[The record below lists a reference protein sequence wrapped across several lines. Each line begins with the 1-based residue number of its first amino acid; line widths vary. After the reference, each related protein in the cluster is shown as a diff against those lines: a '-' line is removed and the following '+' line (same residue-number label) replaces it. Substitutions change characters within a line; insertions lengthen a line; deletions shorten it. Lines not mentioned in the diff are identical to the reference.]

1 MHLIKNKLIK
11 YLVVSAISLTLI
23 ACNKSDAPN
32 SDSGFNTTVVAA
44 KVAGASCT
52 AVLADGT
59 AISANKESDADGSV
73 FFATNNTNNML
84 ISCSGG
90 TYTDEATG
98 DTYTAGTLTAAVA
111 AVDGGKYVVS
121 PLTDLAAKRGSIDE
135 AIGKYNSEVA
145 RQFGL
150 GTTSIVATVPTDLET
165 ADSISPDD
173 SNDQYAIILAAI
185 SQIGATTNNT
195 STAQVVTF
203 LRGTNTASIQSLI
216 DIALDDL
223 AANTAS
229 AVAKMIDATAT
240 ATIKYNNDNTVVKS
254 VTLADNASVVIGNNI
269 TIQATVL
276 PANAVDTSVSYSSAN
291 TNIATVDAI
300 TGVITS
306 VNVGITTISA
316 TANDGSGIS
325 DTISISVNPTA
336 PNISTT
342 ANNVIVINGSAIG
355 DIIFSNSGGAIATYA
370 ISPPLS
376 AGLTFNNGTIS
387 GIPTVVTDLITYT
400 VTASNVTGSD
410 SATINISVNAIAV
423 SSIVINSANSIIN
436 GATLSL
442 TAEVLP
448 ANASNPALTWSIQGG
463 TTNIATINGDII
475 TAVGVGNIIIVATA
489 ADGSGVTAT
498 QSFSVNAIAV
508 NNIVINSAN
517 SIINGATLSLTAEV
531 LPANASNPILTWS
544 IEDGTTNIATING
557 DIITAVGVGTIV
569 IVATAADGSGVKATQ
584 SFSVNAIAVSSIVID
599 SANSIINGATLSLT
613 AEVLPANAT
622 NPALTWSVQ
631 GGTTNIATIN
641 GDVITAVAVGN
652 IVIVA
657 TAADNSGVKATQS
670 FSVNAIAVSS
680 IVINSANSII
690 NGAILSL
697 TANVLPAN
705 ATNPTLTWS
714 IEDGTTNIAT
724 INGDIITAVGVGN
737 VIIVATAADN
747 SGVTAT
753 QSFSVNAISVSSII
767 INSANSIINGATL
780 SLTANV
786 LPANASNP
794 ALTWS
799 IQGGTTNIATIN
811 GDIIT
816 AVGVGNV
823 IIVATAA
830 DGSGVTATQ
839 SFSVNAIA
847 VSSIVIDSANS
858 IINGATLNLTA
869 NVSPA
874 NASNPTLTWSIEDG
888 TTNIATING
897 DVITAV
903 SVGNVVIVATAADGS
918 GVKATQSFSVNAIA
932 VSSIVI
938 NSANSIINGATLSL
952 TAEVLPTNASNPA
965 LIWSI
970 EDGTANIATINGDVI
985 TAIGVGDVVIV
996 ATAADGSRVKAT
1008 QSFSVNAIAVSS
1020 IVIDSANSILNGA
1033 TLSLTAEVSPANAS
1047 NPTLTWSIEDGTTNI
1062 ATINGT
1068 VLTAVGVG
1076 AVVIVATATDG
1087 SGITATQSFSVNAI
1101 AVSSIVINSANSIL
1115 NGATLSL
1122 TAEVLPANASNPA
1135 LTWSIEDGT
1144 TNIATINGTVLT
1156 AVGVGAVVIV
1166 ATATDGSGIT
1176 ATQSF
1181 SVNAIAVS
1189 SIVINSANSI
1199 LNGATLSLTAE
1210 VLPANAS
1217 NPALTWSIEDGT
1229 TNIAT
1234 ISGDVIT
1241 AVGVGN
1247 VVIVATAADNSG
1259 VKATQ
1264 SFSVNAIAVS
1274 SIVINSANS
1283 ILNGATLSLTANVS
1297 PANASNPALTWSIQ
1311 GGTTNIAT
1319 INGDVLTAV
1328 GVGNVIIVA
1337 TAADG
1342 SGVKATQSFSV
1353 NAIAVSSII
1362 INSAN
1367 SILNGATLSLTAEV
1381 LPANAS
1387 NSALTWSIQGGTTN
1401 IATINGDVITAV
1413 GVGDIVIVATA
1424 ADNSGVTA
1432 TQSFS
1437 VNAIAVSSIVIDSAN
1452 SIINGAT
1459 LSLTANVLPANA
1471 SNPTLTWS
1479 IQGGTTNI
1487 ATINGYIITAVGVG
1501 TIVIVATA
1509 ADGSGV
1515 KATQSFSVNAIAV
1528 SSIVINSANSIING
1542 ATLSLTANIS
1552 PANASNPALTWSIE
1566 DGTTNIATINGDVI
1580 TAVSVGNVVIVATA
1594 ADNSGVTATQSFSVN
1609 AIAVSSIVINSAN
1622 SIINGA
1628 TLSLTANVSP
1638 ANASNP
1644 ALTWSIQGGTTN
1656 IATINGDVIT
1666 AVGVGNVVIV
1676 ATATDGSGVKAT
1688 QSFSVNAIAV
1698 SSIVINSANSIING
1712 ATLSLTANVLP
1723 ANATNPA
1730 LTWSIEDGT
1739 ANIATINGDV
1749 ITAVGVGDVVIV
1761 ATAADGSGVKA
1772 TQSFSVNAIAV
1783 NNIVINSANSIINGA
1798 TLSLTAEVLPNNA
1811 TNPALTWS
1819 IQGGT
1824 TNIATINGDV
1834 ITAVGVGNVIIVATA
1849 TDGSGVKAT
1858 QSFSVNAIAV
1868 SSIVIDS
1875 ANSIINGATLSL
1887 TAEVLPANAS
1897 NPTLTWSIQGGTTNI
1912 ATING
1917 DVITAVGVGTI
1928 VIVATAADNSGV
1940 KATQSFSVNAIAV
1953 SSIVINSANS
1963 IINAATLSLTAE
1975 VLPANASNPTL
1986 TWSIQGGT
1994 TNIATINGD
2003 VITAVGVGDVVIV
2016 ATATDNSGV
2025 TATQSFSV
2033 NAFSLD
2039 APNNL
2044 AAIATGG
2051 AGNEGDK
2058 VQLSWDSV
2066 TGATGYNIYRATAT
2080 MAASTNSD
2088 PANISG
2094 VYNATAT
2101 NVTATNHTT
2110 DKLDGNSYYF
2120 LVTATNAEYE
2130 SNTNAQQAMAIP
2142 FTTVTSPD
2150 TAKVWM
2156 SRHLGAIQD
2165 CTTKTDTA
2173 CYGDL
2178 YQWGRHS
2185 DGHQRIDRN
2194 TTDNCFDSANTSI
2207 ICTSSTTTT
2216 RETGI
2221 TATVAEVSFIA
2232 NSSNPGDWVEN
2243 TTQDNNNVDDDGALR
2258 TAFLSKTDG
2267 SGLCPTGFR
2276 LPSDAELAADTINAT
2291 ATTVVNSDTAFS
2303 SFLKLPIS
2311 GYRNRSAAK
2320 LVYVDKRGFVW
2331 SATAIDSEA
2340 NHLKFNGS
2348 NAAIVNTYRTYGFSV
2363 RCLMD

>member
-23 ACNKSDAPN
+23 ACNKSGAPN
-32 SDSGFNTTVVAA
+32 PDSGFNTTVVAA

-59 AISANKESDADGSV
+59 AINANKKSDADGSV
-73 FFATNNTNNML
+73 FFATNNANNML

-195 STAQVVTF
+195 STAQVITF
-203 LRGTNTASIQSLI
+203 LQGTNTASIQSLI
-216 DIALDDL
+216 DTALDDL

-240 ATIKYNNDNTVVKS
+240 ATIKYNNDNSVVKS
-254 VTLADNASVVIGNNI
+254 VTLADNASVIIGNNI

-276 PANAVDTSVSYSSAN
+276 PANAVDTSVSYNSAN

-342 ANNVIVINGSAIG
+342 ANNVIAINGSAIG

-387 GIPTVVTDLITYT
+387 GIPTVVTDLTTYT

-410 SATINISVNAIAV
+410 SATINITVNAIAV

-442 TAEVLP
+442 TANVSP
-448 ANASNPALTWSIQGG
+448 ANASNPTLTWSIQGG
-463 TTNIATINGDII
+463 TTNIVTINGD
-475 TAVGVGNIIIVATA
+475 V
-489 ADGSGVTAT
+489 
-498 QSFSVNAIAV
+498 
-508 NNIVINSAN
+508 
-517 SIINGATLSLTAEV
+517 
-531 LPANASNPILTWS
+531 
-544 IEDGTTNIATING
+544 
-557 DIITAVGVGTIV
+557 ITAVGVGTIV
-569 IVATAADGSGVKATQ
+569 IVATAAD
-584 SFSVNAIAVSSIVID
+584 
-599 SANSIINGATLSLT
+599 
-613 AEVLPANAT
+613 
-622 NPALTWSVQ
+622 
-631 GGTTNIATIN
+631 
-641 GDVITAVAVGN
+641 
-652 IVIVA
+652 
-657 TAADNSGVKATQS
+657 NSGV
-670 FSVNAIAVSS
+670 
-680 IVINSANSII
+680 
-690 NGAILSL
+690 
-697 TANVLPAN
+697 
-705 ATNPTLTWS
+705 
-714 IEDGTTNIAT
+714 
-724 INGDIITAVGVGN
+724 
-737 VIIVATAADN
+737 
-747 SGVTAT
+747 
-753 QSFSVNAISVSSII
+753 
-767 INSANSIINGATL
+767 
-780 SLTANV
+780 
-786 LPANASNP
+786 
-794 ALTWS
+794 
-799 IQGGTTNIATIN
+799 
-811 GDIIT
+811 
-816 AVGVGNV
+816 
-823 IIVATAA
+823 
-830 DGSGVTATQ
+830 
-839 SFSVNAIA
+839 
-847 VSSIVIDSANS
+847 
-858 IINGATLNLTA
+858 
-869 NVSPA
+869 
-874 NASNPTLTWSIEDG
+874 
-888 TTNIATING
+888 
-897 DVITAV
+897 
-903 SVGNVVIVATAADGS
+903 
-918 GVKATQSFSVNAIA
+918 
-932 VSSIVI
+932 
-938 NSANSIINGATLSL
+938 
-952 TAEVLPTNASNPA
+952 
-965 LIWSI
+965 
-970 EDGTANIATINGDVI
+970 
-985 TAIGVGDVVIV
+985 
-996 ATAADGSRVKAT
+996 R
-1008 QSFSVNAIAVSS
+1008 
-1020 IVIDSANSILNGA
+1020 
-1033 TLSLTAEVSPANAS
+1033 
-1047 NPTLTWSIEDGTTNI
+1047 
-1062 ATINGT
+1062 
-1068 VLTAVGVG
+1068 
-1076 AVVIVATATDG
+1076 
-1087 SGITATQSFSVNAI
+1087 ATQSFSVNAI

-1122 TAEVLPANASNPA
+1122 TAEVLPANASNP
-1135 LTWSIEDGT
+1135 T
-1144 TNIATINGTVLT
+1144 
-1156 AVGVGAVVIV
+1156 
-1166 ATATDGSGIT
+1166 
-1176 ATQSF
+1176 
-1181 SVNAIAVS
+1181 
-1189 SIVINSANSI
+1189 
-1199 LNGATLSLTAE
+1199 
-1210 VLPANAS
+1210 
-1217 NPALTWSIEDGT
+1217 
-1229 TNIAT
+1229 
-1234 ISGDVIT
+1234 
-1241 AVGVGN
+1241 
-1247 VVIVATAADNSG
+1247 
-1259 VKATQ
+1259 
-1264 SFSVNAIAVS
+1264 
-1274 SIVINSANS
+1274 
-1283 ILNGATLSLTANVS
+1283 
-1297 PANASNPALTWSIQ
+1297 
-1311 GGTTNIAT
+1311 
-1319 INGDVLTAV
+1319 
-1328 GVGNVIIVA
+1328 
-1337 TAADG
+1337 
-1342 SGVKATQSFSV
+1342 
-1353 NAIAVSSII
+1353 
-1362 INSAN
+1362 
-1367 SILNGATLSLTAEV
+1367 
-1381 LPANAS
+1381 
-1387 NSALTWSIQGGTTN
+1387 LTWSIQGGTTN

-1437 VNAIAVSSIVIDSAN
+1437 VNAIAVSSIAINSAN

-1459 LSLTANVLPANA
+1459 LSLTANISPANASNPALTWSIQGGTTNIATINGDILTAVGVGNVIIIATAADGSGVTATQSFSVNAIAVSSIVINSANSIINGATLSLTANVSPANASNPTLTWSIQDGTTNIATINGDVITAVGVGAVVIVATAADGSGVKAIQSFSVNAIAVSSIVIDSANSILNGATLSLTAEVSPANASNPTLTWSIQGGTTNIATINGDVITAVGVGDVVIVATAADNSGIKATQSFSVNAIAVSSIIINSANSILNGATLSLTAEVLPNNATNPTLTWSIEDGTTNIATINGTVLTAVGVGTIVIVATATDGSGVKATQSFSVNAIAVSSIVINSANSILNGATLSLTANISPANASNPTLTWSIEDGTTNIATINGDIITAVGVGTIVIVATAADGSGVTATQSFSVNAIAVSSIVINSANSIINGATLSLTAEVLPANA

-1487 ATINGYIITAVGVG
+1487 ATINGTVLTAVGVGTIVIVATAADNIGVTATQSFSVNAIAVSSIVINSANSIINGATLSLTAEVLPANASNPTLTWSIEDGTTNIATINGDVITAVGVG
-1501 TIVIVATA
+1501 TIVIVATAADGSGVKATQSFSVNAIAVSSIVINSVNSIINGATLSLTAEVLPTNASNPILTWSIQGGTTNIATINGDVITAVSVGNVIIVATAADNSGVKATQSFSVNAIAVSSIVINSANSILNGATLSLTAEVSPANASNPTLTWSIEDGTTNIATINGTVLTAVGVGDIIIVATTADNSGVTATQSFSVNAIAVSSIVINSANSIINGATLSLTAEVLPANASNPTLTWSIEDGTANIATINGDVITAVAVGTIVIVATAADGSGVKATQSFSVNAIAVSSIVIDSANSIINGATLSLTAEVSPANASNPTLTWSIQGGTTNIATINGDVITAVGVGAVVIVATAADNSGVKATQSFSVNAIAVSSIVIDSANSILNGATLSLTAEVLPANASNPALTWSIQGGTTNIATINGDVITAVSVGDVVIVATA

-1542 ATLSLTANIS
+1542 ATLSLTANVL
-1552 PANASNPALTWSIE
+1552 PANASNLALTWSIE

-1580 TAVSVGNVVIVATA
+1580 TAVGVGTIVIVATAADGSGVTATQSFSVNAISVSSIVINSANSILNGATLSLAAEVLPANASNPILTWSIQGGTTNIATINGTVLTAVGVGAVVIVATA
-1594 ADNSGVTATQSFSVN
+1594 ADNSGVKATQSFSVNAISVSSIVINSANSIINVATLSLTAEVLPNNATNPALTWSVEDGTTNIATINGDVITAVGIGNIIIVATAADGSGVKATQSFSVN
-1609 AIAVSSIVINSAN
+1609 AIAVSSIVIDSAN
-1622 SIINGA
+1622 AIINGA
-1628 TLSLTANVSP
+1628 TLNLTAEVLP

-1666 AVGVGNVVIV
+1666 AV
-1676 ATATDGSGVKAT
+1676 S
-1688 QSFSVNAIAV
+1688 
-1698 SSIVINSANSIING
+1698 
-1712 ATLSLTANVLP
+1712 
-1723 ANATNPA
+1723 
-1730 LTWSIEDGT
+1730 
-1739 ANIATINGDV
+1739 
-1749 ITAVGVGDVVIV
+1749 
-1761 ATAADGSGVKA
+1761 
-1772 TQSFSVNAIAV
+1772 
-1783 NNIVINSANSIINGA
+1783 
-1798 TLSLTAEVLPNNA
+1798 
-1811 TNPALTWS
+1811 
-1819 IQGGT
+1819 
-1824 TNIATINGDV
+1824 
-1834 ITAVGVGNVIIVATA
+1834 
-1849 TDGSGVKAT
+1849 
-1858 QSFSVNAIAV
+1858 
-1868 SSIVIDS
+1868 
-1875 ANSIINGATLSL
+1875 
-1887 TAEVLPANAS
+1887 
-1897 NPTLTWSIQGGTTNI
+1897 
-1912 ATING
+1912 
-1917 DVITAVGVGTI
+1917 VGTI
-1928 VIVATAADNSGV
+1928 VIVATAA
-1940 KATQSFSVNAIAV
+1940 
-1953 SSIVINSANS
+1953 
-1963 IINAATLSLTAE
+1963 
-1975 VLPANASNPTL
+1975 
-1986 TWSIQGGT
+1986 
-1994 TNIATINGD
+1994 
-2003 VITAVGVGDVVIV
+2003 
-2016 ATATDNSGV
+2016 DNSGV

-2088 PANISG
+2088 PANLSG

-2101 NVTATNHTT
+2101 NVAATNHTT

-2221 TATVAEVSFIA
+2221 TATVAGVNFIT

-2348 NAAIVNTYRTYGFSV
+2348 NAAIVNTYRTYGFSI

>member
-23 ACNKSDAPN
+23 ACNKSGAPN

-52 AVLADGT
+52 AVLADGMV
-59 AISANKESDADGSV
+59 ISANKESDADGSV
-73 FFATNNTNNML
+73 FFATNNANNML

-216 DIALDDL
+216 DTALDDL

-240 ATIKYNNDNTVVKS
+240 ATIKYNNDNSVVKS

-269 TIQATVL
+269 TVQATVL

-291 TNIATVDAI
+291 TDIATVDAI

-342 ANNVIVINGSAIG
+342 ANNVIAINGSAIG

-387 GIPTVVTDLITYT
+387 GIPTAVTDLTTYT

-410 SATINISVNAIAV
+410 SATINITVNAIAV
-423 SSIVINSANSIIN
+423 SSIVIN
-436 GATLSL
+436 
-442 TAEVLP
+442 
-448 ANASNPALTWSIQGG
+448 
-463 TTNIATINGDII
+463 
-475 TAVGVGNIIIVATA
+475 
-489 ADGSGVTAT
+489 
-498 QSFSVNAIAV
+498 
-508 NNIVINSAN
+508 
-517 SIINGATLSLTAEV
+517 
-531 LPANASNPILTWS
+531 
-544 IEDGTTNIATING
+544 
-557 DIITAVGVGTIV
+557 
-569 IVATAADGSGVKATQ
+569 
-584 SFSVNAIAVSSIVID
+584 
-599 SANSIINGATLSLT
+599 
-613 AEVLPANAT
+613 
-622 NPALTWSVQ
+622 
-631 GGTTNIATIN
+631 
-641 GDVITAVAVGN
+641 
-652 IVIVA
+652 
-657 TAADNSGVKATQS
+657 
-670 FSVNAIAVSS
+670 
-680 IVINSANSII
+680 
-690 NGAILSL
+690 
-697 TANVLPAN
+697 
-705 ATNPTLTWS
+705 
-714 IEDGTTNIAT
+714 
-724 INGDIITAVGVGN
+724 
-737 VIIVATAADN
+737 
-747 SGVTAT
+747 
-753 QSFSVNAISVSSII
+753 
-767 INSANSIINGATL
+767 
-780 SLTANV
+780 
-786 LPANASNP
+786 
-794 ALTWS
+794 
-799 IQGGTTNIATIN
+799 
-811 GDIIT
+811 
-816 AVGVGNV
+816 
-823 IIVATAA
+823 
-830 DGSGVTATQ
+830 
-839 SFSVNAIA
+839 
-847 VSSIVIDSANS
+847 
-858 IINGATLNLTA
+858 
-869 NVSPA
+869 
-874 NASNPTLTWSIEDG
+874 
-888 TTNIATING
+888 
-897 DVITAV
+897 
-903 SVGNVVIVATAADGS
+903 
-918 GVKATQSFSVNAIA
+918 
-932 VSSIVI
+932 
-938 NSANSIINGATLSL
+938 
-952 TAEVLPTNASNPA
+952 
-965 LIWSI
+965 
-970 EDGTANIATINGDVI
+970 
-985 TAIGVGDVVIV
+985 
-996 ATAADGSRVKAT
+996 
-1008 QSFSVNAIAVSS
+1008 
-1020 IVIDSANSILNGA
+1020 
-1033 TLSLTAEVSPANAS
+1033 
-1047 NPTLTWSIEDGTTNI
+1047 
-1062 ATINGT
+1062 
-1068 VLTAVGVG
+1068 
-1076 AVVIVATATDG
+1076 
-1087 SGITATQSFSVNAI
+1087 
-1101 AVSSIVINSANSIL
+1101 
-1115 NGATLSL
+1115 
-1122 TAEVLPANASNPA
+1122 
-1135 LTWSIEDGT
+1135 
-1144 TNIATINGTVLT
+1144 
-1156 AVGVGAVVIV
+1156 
-1166 ATATDGSGIT
+1166 
-1176 ATQSF
+1176 
-1181 SVNAIAVS
+1181 
-1189 SIVINSANSI
+1189 
-1199 LNGATLSLTAE
+1199 
-1210 VLPANAS
+1210 
-1217 NPALTWSIEDGT
+1217 
-1229 TNIAT
+1229 
-1234 ISGDVIT
+1234 
-1241 AVGVGN
+1241 
-1247 VVIVATAADNSG
+1247 
-1259 VKATQ
+1259 
-1264 SFSVNAIAVS
+1264 
-1274 SIVINSANS
+1274 
-1283 ILNGATLSLTANVS
+1283 
-1297 PANASNPALTWSIQ
+1297 
-1311 GGTTNIAT
+1311 
-1319 INGDVLTAV
+1319 
-1328 GVGNVIIVA
+1328 
-1337 TAADG
+1337 
-1342 SGVKATQSFSV
+1342 
-1353 NAIAVSSII
+1353 
-1362 INSAN
+1362 
-1367 SILNGATLSLTAEV
+1367 
-1381 LPANAS
+1381 
-1387 NSALTWSIQGGTTN
+1387 
-1401 IATINGDVITAV
+1401 
-1413 GVGDIVIVATA
+1413 
-1424 ADNSGVTA
+1424 
-1432 TQSFS
+1432 
-1437 VNAIAVSSIVIDSAN
+1437 SAN

-1479 IQGGTTNI
+1479 IEDGTTNI
-1487 ATINGYIITAVGVG
+1487 ATINGDVITAIGVG
-1501 TIVIVATA
+1501 DVVIVATA
-1509 ADGSGV
+1509 ADNSGV
-1515 KATQSFSVNAIAV
+1515 TATQSFSVNAIAV

-1580 TAVSVGNVVIVATA
+1580 TAVGVGTIVIVATAADGSGIKATQSFSVNAIAVSSIIINSANSIINGATLSLTAEVLPANASNPALTWSIQGGTTNIATINGDVITAVGVGTIVIVATA
-1594 ADNSGVTATQSFSVN
+1594 ADNSGVTATQSFSVNAIAVSSIIINSANSIINGATLSLTANVLPANASNPALTWSIQGGTTNIATINGDVLTAVGVGTIVIVATAADNSGVTATQSFSVNAIAVSSIVINSVNSIINGATLSLTAEVLPANASNSALTWSIQGGTTNIATINGDVITAVGVGNIVIVATAADGSGVTATQSFSVN

-1644 ALTWSIQGGTTN
+1644 TLIWSIQGGTTN

-1666 AVGVGNVVIV
+1666 AVAVGDVVIVTTAADNSGVTATQSFSVNAIAVSSIIINSANSILNGATLSLTAEVLPANASNLALTWSIEDGTANIATINGDVITAVGVGNVIIV
-1676 ATATDGSGVKAT
+1676 ATAADGSGVTATQSFSVNTIAVSSIVINSANSILNGATLSLTAEVLPANASNPALTWSIQGGTTNIATINGDIITAVGVGDIIIIATAADGSGVKAT

-1712 ATLSLTANVLP
+1712 ATLSLTAEVLPANASNPALTWSIQGGTTNIATINDTVLTAVGVGTIVIVATAADNSGVKATQSFSVNAIAVSSIVIDSANSIINGATLSLTANVLP
-1723 ANATNPA
+1723 ANASNPA

-1739 ANIATINGDV
+1739 TNIATINGDV
-1749 ITAVGVGDVVIV
+1749 ITAVGVGAIVIV

-1783 NNIVINSANSIINGA
+1783 SSIVIDSANSIINGA

-1811 TNPALTWS
+1811 TNPTLTWS
-1819 IQGGT
+1819 IQGGTTNIATINDDVITAVGVGDVVIVAAAADGSGVKATQSFSVNAIAVSSIIISSANSIINGATLSLTAEVLPNNATNPTLTWSVQGGT

-1834 ITAVGVGNVIIVATA
+1834 ITAVAVGNVVIVATA
-1849 TDGSGVKAT
+1849 ADGSGVKAT

-1917 DVITAVGVGTI
+1917 DVITAVGVGNVIIVATAADGSGVTATQSFSVNTIAVSSIVINSANSILNGATLSLTAEVLPANASNPALTWSIQGGTTNIATINGDVITAVGVGAIVIVATAADNSGVTATQSFSVNAIAVSSIVINSANSIINGATLSLTAEVLPANASNPALTWSIQGGTTNIATINDTVLTAVGVGTI
-1928 VIVATAADNSGV
+1928 VIVATAADGSGV

-1963 IINAATLSLTAE
+1963 IINGATLSLTAE
-1975 VLPANASNPTL
+1975 VLPNNATNPAL
-1986 TWSIQGGT
+1986 TWSVEDGT

-2016 ATATDNSGV
+2016 ATAADGSRVKATQSFSVNAIAVSSIVINNANSIINGATLSLTANVLPANASNPTLTWSIEDGTTNIATISGDVITAVGVGDVIIVAIAADNSGV
-2025 TATQSFSV
+2025 KATQSFSV

-2088 PANISG
+2088 PANLSG
-2094 VYNATAT
+2094 VHNATAT
-2101 NVTATNHTT
+2101 NVAATNHTT

-2221 TATVAEVSFIA
+2221 TATVAGVSFIA

-2311 GYRNRSAAK
+2311 GYRNRSAGK

-2348 NAAIVNTYRTYGFSV
+2348 NAAIVNTYRTYGFSI

>member
-23 ACNKSDAPN
+23 ACNKSGAPN

-59 AISANKESDADGSV
+59 VISANKESDADGSV
-73 FFATNNTNNML
+73 FFATNNANNML

-135 AIGKYNSEVA
+135 AIDKYNSEVA

-203 LRGTNTASIQSLI
+203 LQSTNTASIQSLI
-216 DIALDDL
+216 DTALDDL

-276 PANAVDTSVSYSSAN
+276 PANAIDTSVSYSSAN

-306 VNVGITTISA
+306 INVGITTISA

-342 ANNVIVINGSAIG
+342 ANNVIAINGSAIG
-355 DIIFSNSGGAIATYA
+355 NIIFSNSGGAIDTYA

-387 GIPTVVTDLITYT
+387 GIPTVVTDLTTYT

-410 SATINISVNAIAV
+410 SATINITVNAIAVSSIVINSANSVINGATLSLTANVLPANASNPTLTWSIEDGTTNIATINGDVITAIGVGDVVIVATAADNSGVTATQSFSVNAIAVSSIVINSANSIINGATLSLTANISPANASNPALTWSIEDGTTNIATINGDVITAVGVGTIVIVATAADGSGVAATQSFSVNAIAVGSIVINSANSIINGATLSLTAEVSPANASNPALTWSIEGGTTNVATINDTVLTAVGVGTIVIVATAADNSGVTATQSFSVNAIAV

-448 ANASNPALTWSIQGG
+448 T
-463 TTNIATINGDII
+463 
-475 TAVGVGNIIIVATA
+475 
-489 ADGSGVTAT
+489 
-498 QSFSVNAIAV
+498 
-508 NNIVINSAN
+508 
-517 SIINGATLSLTAEV
+517 
-531 LPANASNPILTWS
+531 NASNPILTWS

-557 DIITAVGVGTIV
+557 DVLTAVGVGTIV

-613 AEVLPANAT
+613 AEVLPNNAT
-622 NPALTWSVQ
+622 NPTLTWSVED
-631 GGTTNIATIN
+631 GTTNIATIN
-641 GDVITAVAVGN
+641 GDVITAVAVGT

-657 TAADNSGVKATQS
+657 TAADNSGVT
-670 FSVNAIAVSS
+670 
-680 IVINSANSII
+680 
-690 NGAILSL
+690 
-697 TANVLPAN
+697 
-705 ATNPTLTWS
+705 
-714 IEDGTTNIAT
+714 
-724 INGDIITAVGVGN
+724 
-737 VIIVATAADN
+737 
-747 SGVTAT
+747 
-753 QSFSVNAISVSSII
+753 
-767 INSANSIINGATL
+767 
-780 SLTANV
+780 
-786 LPANASNP
+786 
-794 ALTWS
+794 
-799 IQGGTTNIATIN
+799 
-811 GDIIT
+811 
-816 AVGVGNV
+816 
-823 IIVATAA
+823 
-830 DGSGVTATQ
+830 
-839 SFSVNAIA
+839 
-847 VSSIVIDSANS
+847 
-858 IINGATLNLTA
+858 
-869 NVSPA
+869 
-874 NASNPTLTWSIEDG
+874 
-888 TTNIATING
+888 
-897 DVITAV
+897 
-903 SVGNVVIVATAADGS
+903 
-918 GVKATQSFSVNAIA
+918 ATQSFSVNAIA

-938 NSANSIINGATLSL
+938 NSANSIINGATLNL
-952 TAEVLPTNASNPA
+952 TAEVLPANASNPA
-965 LIWSI
+965 L
-970 EDGTANIATINGDVI
+970 
-985 TAIGVGDVVIV
+985 
-996 ATAADGSRVKAT
+996 
-1008 QSFSVNAIAVSS
+1008 
-1020 IVIDSANSILNGA
+1020 
-1033 TLSLTAEVSPANAS
+1033 
-1047 NPTLTWSIEDGTTNI
+1047 TWSVQGGTTNI
-1062 ATINGT
+1062 ATINDT

-1076 AVVIVATATDG
+1076 TIVIIATAADG
-1087 SGITATQSFSVNAI
+1087 SGVTATQSFSVNAI

-1156 AVGVGAVVIV
+1156 AVGVGNVVIA
-1166 ATATDGSGIT
+1166 ATAADNSGIT

-1189 SIVINSANSI
+1189 SIVIDSANSI

-1217 NPALTWSIEDGT
+1217 NPALTWSI
-1229 TNIAT
+1229 
-1234 ISGDVIT
+1234 
-1241 AVGVGN
+1241 
-1247 VVIVATAADNSG
+1247 
-1259 VKATQ
+1259 
-1264 SFSVNAIAVS
+1264 
-1274 SIVINSANS
+1274 
-1283 ILNGATLSLTANVS
+1283 
-1297 PANASNPALTWSIQ
+1297 Q
-1311 GGTTNIAT
+1311 GGTTNITT
-1319 INGDVLTAV
+1319 INGTVLTAV
-1328 GVGNVIIVA
+1328 GVG
-1337 TAADG
+1337 
-1342 SGVKATQSFSV
+1342 
-1353 NAIAVSSII
+1353 
-1362 INSAN
+1362 
-1367 SILNGATLSLTAEV
+1367 
-1381 LPANAS
+1381 
-1387 NSALTWSIQGGTTN
+1387 
-1401 IATINGDVITAV
+1401 TI
-1413 GVGDIVIVATA
+1413 
-1424 ADNSGVTA
+1424 
-1432 TQSFS
+1432 
-1437 VNAIAVSSIVIDSAN
+1437 
-1452 SIINGAT
+1452 
-1459 LSLTANVLPANA
+1459 
-1471 SNPTLTWS
+1471 
-1479 IQGGTTNI
+1479 
-1487 ATINGYIITAVGVG
+1487 
-1501 TIVIVATA
+1501 
-1509 ADGSGV
+1509 
-1515 KATQSFSVNAIAV
+1515 
-1528 SSIVINSANSIING
+1528 
-1542 ATLSLTANIS
+1542 
-1552 PANASNPALTWSIE
+1552 
-1566 DGTTNIATINGDVI
+1566 
-1580 TAVSVGNVVIVATA
+1580 VIVATA

-1644 ALTWSIQGGTTN
+1644 ALTWSIEDGTTNIATINGTVLTAVGVGDVVIVATAADGSGVKATQSFSVNAIAVSSIVINSANSIINGATLSLTAEVLPANASNPILTWSIEDGTTNIATINGTVLTAVGVGNVIIVATAADNSGVKATQSFSVNAIAVSSIIINSANSIINGATLSLTANVSPANASNPALTWSIQGGTTNIATINGDIITAVGIGTIVIVATAADNSGVTATQSFSVNAITVSSIVIDSANSIINGATLSLTAEVLPANASNPILTWSIQGGTTN

-1666 AVGVGNVVIV
+1666 AVGVGDVIIVATAADNSGVTATQSFSVNAIAVSSIVINSANSIINGATLSLTANVLPANASNSALTWSIQGGTTNIATINGDIITAVGVGDIIIVATAADGSGVKATQSFSVNAIAVSSIVINSANSILNGATLSLTANILPANASNPALTWSIQGGTTNIATINGDVITAVAVGDVVIVATAADGSGVTATQSFSVNAIAVSSIVINSVSSILNGATLSLTAEVLPANASNPTLTWSIEDGTTNIATINGTVLTAIGVGAVVIV

-1712 ATLSLTANVLP
+1712 ATLSLTAEVLP
-1723 ANATNPA
+1723 ANA
-1730 LTWSIEDGT
+1730 S
-1739 ANIATINGDV
+1739 
-1749 ITAVGVGDVVIV
+1749 
-1761 ATAADGSGVKA
+1761 
-1772 TQSFSVNAIAV
+1772 
-1783 NNIVINSANSIINGA
+1783 
-1798 TLSLTAEVLPNNA
+1798 
-1811 TNPALTWS
+1811 NPALTWS

-1824 TNIATINGDV
+1824 TNIATING
-1834 ITAVGVGNVIIVATA
+1834 T
-1849 TDGSGVKAT
+1849 
-1858 QSFSVNAIAV
+1858 
-1868 SSIVIDS
+1868 
-1875 ANSIINGATLSL
+1875 
-1887 TAEVLPANAS
+1887 VL
-1897 NPTLTWSIQGGTTNI
+1897 
-1912 ATING
+1912 
-1917 DVITAVGVGTI
+1917 TAVGVGTI
-1928 VIVATAADNSGV
+1928 VIVATAADGSG
-1940 KATQSFSVNAIAV
+1940 I
-1953 SSIVINSANS
+1953 
-1963 IINAATLSLTAE
+1963 
-1975 VLPANASNPTL
+1975 
-1986 TWSIQGGT
+1986 
-1994 TNIATINGD
+1994 
-2003 VITAVGVGDVVIV
+2003 
-2016 ATATDNSGV
+2016 

-2088 PANISG
+2088 PANLSG

-2101 NVTATNHTT
+2101 NVAATNHTT

-2207 ICTSSTTTT
+2207 ICTSSTTTI

-2221 TATVAEVSFIA
+2221 TATVAGVSFIA

-2348 NAAIVNTYRTYGFSV
+2348 NAAIVNTYRTYGFSI

>member
-11 YLVVSAISLTLI
+11 YLVVSAISLTVI
-23 ACNKSDAPN
+23 SCNKSGAPN
-32 SDSGFNTTVVAA
+32 PDSGFNTTVVAA

-73 FFATNNTNNML
+73 FFATNNANNML

-111 AVDGGKYVVS
+111 VVDGGKYVVS

-203 LRGTNTASIQSLI
+203 LQGTNTASIQSLI
-216 DIALDDL
+216 GTALDDL

-240 ATIKYNNDNTVVKS
+240 ATIKYNNDNSVVKS
-254 VTLADNASVVIGNNI
+254 VTLADNASIIIGNNI
-269 TIQATVL
+269 TVQATVL
-276 PANAVDTSVSYSSAN
+276 PANAIDTSVSYSSAN

-306 VNVGITTISA
+306 VNVGMTTISA

-387 GIPTVVTDLITYT
+387 GVPTVVTDLITYT

-410 SATINISVNAIAV
+410 SATINITVNAIAVSSIVIDSANSIINGATLSLTANVSPANASNPTLTWSIQGGTTNIATINGTVLTAVGIGTIVIVATAADNSGVNATQSFSVNAIAVSSVVIDSANSIINGATLSLTAEVLPANASNPTLTWSIEDGTTNIATINGDVITAVGVGDVVIVATAADNSGVKATQSFSVNAIAVSSIVINSANSVINGATLSLTAEVLPANVSNPTLTWSIEDGTTNIATINGDVITAVSVGDVIIVATATDGSGVTATQSFSVNAIAVSSVVINSVNSIINGATLSLTAEILPANASNQTLTWSIQGGTTNIATINGDVITAVGVGDVVIVATAADGSGVTATQNFSVNAIAVSSIVINSANSILNGATLRLTANVSPANASNPALTWSIQGGTTNIATINGDVITAVGIGTIVIVATTADGSGVTATQSFSVNAIAVSSIVINSANSIINGATLSLTAEVLPNNATNPALTWSVQGGTTNIATINGDVITAVGVGDVIIVATAADNSGVTATQSFSVNAIAVSSIVINSANSIINGATLSLTADVLPNNATNPALTWSIQGGTTNIATINGDIITAVGVGNVIIVATAADGSGVTATQSFSVSAIAVSSIVINSVNSIINGATLSLTAEVLPNNATNPTLTWSIQGGTTNIATINGDVLTAVGVGNVIIVATAADGSGVKATQSFSVNAIAVSSIIINSANSIINGATLSLTANVSPANASNPTLTWSIEDGTTNIATINGDVITAVGIGTIVIVATAADGIGVTATQSFSVNAIAVSNIVINSANSIINGATLSLTAEVLPNNATNPTLTWSIEDGTTNIATINGTVLTAVAVGDIIIVATAADGSGVKATQSFSVNEIAVSSIVINSANSILNGATLSLTAEVLPANASNPALTWSIQGGTTNIATINGDVITAVGVGTIVIVATAADGSGVTATQSFSVNAIAV

-475 TAVGVGNIIIVATA
+475 TAVGVGA
-489 ADGSGVTAT
+489 
-498 QSFSVNAIAV
+498 
-508 NNIVINSAN
+508 
-517 SIINGATLSLTAEV
+517 
-531 LPANASNPILTWS
+531 
-544 IEDGTTNIATING
+544 
-557 DIITAVGVGTIV
+557 
-569 IVATAADGSGVKATQ
+569 
-584 SFSVNAIAVSSIVID
+584 
-599 SANSIINGATLSLT
+599 
-613 AEVLPANAT
+613 
-622 NPALTWSVQ
+622 
-631 GGTTNIATIN
+631 
-641 GDVITAVAVGN
+641 
-652 IVIVA
+652 
-657 TAADNSGVKATQS
+657 
-670 FSVNAIAVSS
+670 
-680 IVINSANSII
+680 
-690 NGAILSL
+690 
-697 TANVLPAN
+697 
-705 ATNPTLTWS
+705 
-714 IEDGTTNIAT
+714 
-724 INGDIITAVGVGN
+724 
-737 VIIVATAADN
+737 
-747 SGVTAT
+747 
-753 QSFSVNAISVSSII
+753 
-767 INSANSIINGATL
+767 
-780 SLTANV
+780 
-786 LPANASNP
+786 
-794 ALTWS
+794 
-799 IQGGTTNIATIN
+799 
-811 GDIIT
+811 
-816 AVGVGNV
+816 
-823 IIVATAA
+823 
-830 DGSGVTATQ
+830 
-839 SFSVNAIA
+839 
-847 VSSIVIDSANS
+847 
-858 IINGATLNLTA
+858 
-869 NVSPA
+869 
-874 NASNPTLTWSIEDG
+874 
-888 TTNIATING
+888 
-897 DVITAV
+897 
-903 SVGNVVIVATAADGS
+903 VVIVATAADGS

-938 NSANSIINGATLSL
+938 NSANSIINGATL
-952 TAEVLPTNASNPA
+952 N
-965 LIWSI
+965 
-970 EDGTANIATINGDVI
+970 
-985 TAIGVGDVVIV
+985 
-996 ATAADGSRVKAT
+996 
-1008 QSFSVNAIAVSS
+1008 
-1020 IVIDSANSILNGA
+1020 
-1033 TLSLTAEVSPANAS
+1033 
-1047 NPTLTWSIEDGTTNI
+1047 
-1062 ATINGT
+1062 
-1068 VLTAVGVG
+1068 
-1076 AVVIVATATDG
+1076 
-1087 SGITATQSFSVNAI
+1087 
-1101 AVSSIVINSANSIL
+1101 
-1115 NGATLSL
+1115 L
-1122 TAEVLPANASNPA
+1122 TAEVLPANASNP
-1135 LTWSIEDGT
+1135 I
-1144 TNIATINGTVLT
+1144 
-1156 AVGVGAVVIV
+1156 
-1166 ATATDGSGIT
+1166 
-1176 ATQSF
+1176 
-1181 SVNAIAVS
+1181 
-1189 SIVINSANSI
+1189 
-1199 LNGATLSLTAE
+1199 
-1210 VLPANAS
+1210 
-1217 NPALTWSIEDGT
+1217 
-1229 TNIAT
+1229 
-1234 ISGDVIT
+1234 
-1241 AVGVGN
+1241 
-1247 VVIVATAADNSG
+1247 
-1259 VKATQ
+1259 
-1264 SFSVNAIAVS
+1264 
-1274 SIVINSANS
+1274 
-1283 ILNGATLSLTANVS
+1283 
-1297 PANASNPALTWSIQ
+1297 
-1311 GGTTNIAT
+1311 
-1319 INGDVLTAV
+1319 
-1328 GVGNVIIVA
+1328 
-1337 TAADG
+1337 
-1342 SGVKATQSFSV
+1342 
-1353 NAIAVSSII
+1353 
-1362 INSAN
+1362 
-1367 SILNGATLSLTAEV
+1367 
-1381 LPANAS
+1381 
-1387 NSALTWSIQGGTTN
+1387 LTWSIQGGTTN

-1413 GVGDIVIVATA
+1413 GVG
-1424 ADNSGVTA
+1424 
-1432 TQSFS
+1432 
-1437 VNAIAVSSIVIDSAN
+1437 AV
-1452 SIINGAT
+1452 
-1459 LSLTANVLPANA
+1459 
-1471 SNPTLTWS
+1471 
-1479 IQGGTTNI
+1479 
-1487 ATINGYIITAVGVG
+1487 
-1501 TIVIVATA
+1501 VIVATA

-1515 KATQSFSVNAIAV
+1515 KATQSFSVSAIAV

-1542 ATLSLTANIS
+1542 ATLSLTAEVS
-1552 PANASNPALTWSIE
+1552 PANASNPILTWSIE

-1580 TAVSVGNVVIVATA
+1580 TAVGVGTIVIVATA
-1594 ADNSGVTATQSFSVN
+1594 ADGSGVTATQSFSVN
-1609 AIAVSSIVINSAN
+1609 AIAVSSIIINSANSIINGATLSLTAEVLPANASNPILTWSIQGGTTNIATINGDVITAVGVGNVIIVATAADGSGVTATQSFSVNAISVSSIVINSAN

-1628 TLSLTANVSP
+1628 TLSLTAEVSP

-1666 AVGVGNVVIV
+1666 AVGVGAVVIV
-1676 ATATDGSGVKAT
+1676 ATAADGSGVTATQSFSVNAIAVSSIIINSANSIINGATLSLTAEVLPANASNPTLTWSIEDGTTNIATINGDVITAVGVGDVVIVATAADNSGITAT

-1712 ATLSLTANVLP
+1712 ATLSL
-1723 ANATNPA
+1723 
-1730 LTWSIEDGT
+1730 I
-1739 ANIATINGDV
+1739 
-1749 ITAVGVGDVVIV
+1749 
-1761 ATAADGSGVKA
+1761 
-1772 TQSFSVNAIAV
+1772 
-1783 NNIVINSANSIINGA
+1783 
-1798 TLSLTAEVLPNNA
+1798 AEVLPNNA

-1834 ITAVGVGNVIIVATA
+1834 ITAVGVGDVIIVA
-1849 TDGSGVKAT
+1849 
-1858 QSFSVNAIAV
+1858 I
-1868 SSIVIDS
+1868 
-1875 ANSIINGATLSL
+1875 
-1887 TAEVLPANAS
+1887 
-1897 NPTLTWSIQGGTTNI
+1897 
-1912 ATING
+1912 
-1917 DVITAVGVGTI
+1917 
-1928 VIVATAADNSGV
+1928 AADNSGV
-1940 KATQSFSVNAIAV
+1940 K
-1953 SSIVINSANS
+1953 
-1963 IINAATLSLTAE
+1963 
-1975 VLPANASNPTL
+1975 
-1986 TWSIQGGT
+1986 
-1994 TNIATINGD
+1994 
-2003 VITAVGVGDVVIV
+2003 
-2016 ATATDNSGV
+2016 
-2025 TATQSFSV
+2025 ATQSFSV

-2088 PANISG
+2088 PANLSG
-2094 VYNATAT
+2094 VHNATAT
-2101 NVTATNHTT
+2101 NVAATNHTT

-2150 TAKVWM
+2150 TAKIWM

-2221 TATVAEVSFIA
+2221 TATVAGVNFIA

-2348 NAAIVNTYRTYGFSV
+2348 NAAIVNTYRTYGFSI

>member
-23 ACNKSDAPN
+23 ACNKSGAPN

-73 FFATNNTNNML
+73 FFATNNANNML

-111 AVDGGKYVVS
+111 VVDGGKYVVS

-203 LRGTNTASIQSLI
+203 LQGTNTASIQSLV
-216 DIALDDL
+216 DTALDDL

-240 ATIKYNNDNTVVKS
+240 ATIKYNNDNSVVKS

-423 SSIVINSANSIIN
+423 SSIVINSANSI
-436 GATLSL
+436 L
-442 TAEVLP
+442 
-448 ANASNPALTWSIQGG
+448 
-463 TTNIATINGDII
+463 
-475 TAVGVGNIIIVATA
+475 
-489 ADGSGVTAT
+489 
-498 QSFSVNAIAV
+498 
-508 NNIVINSAN
+508 
-517 SIINGATLSLTAEV
+517 
-531 LPANASNPILTWS
+531 
-544 IEDGTTNIATING
+544 
-557 DIITAVGVGTIV
+557 
-569 IVATAADGSGVKATQ
+569 
-584 SFSVNAIAVSSIVID
+584 
-599 SANSIINGATLSLT
+599 
-613 AEVLPANAT
+613 
-622 NPALTWSVQ
+622 
-631 GGTTNIATIN
+631 
-641 GDVITAVAVGN
+641 
-652 IVIVA
+652 
-657 TAADNSGVKATQS
+657 
-670 FSVNAIAVSS
+670 
-680 IVINSANSII
+680 
-690 NGAILSL
+690 
-697 TANVLPAN
+697 
-705 ATNPTLTWS
+705 
-714 IEDGTTNIAT
+714 
-724 INGDIITAVGVGN
+724 
-737 VIIVATAADN
+737 
-747 SGVTAT
+747 
-753 QSFSVNAISVSSII
+753 
-767 INSANSIINGATL
+767 NGATL

-786 LPANASNP
+786 LPANASN
-794 ALTWS
+794 T
-799 IQGGTTNIATIN
+799 
-811 GDIIT
+811 
-816 AVGVGNV
+816 
-823 IIVATAA
+823 
-830 DGSGVTATQ
+830 
-839 SFSVNAIA
+839 
-847 VSSIVIDSANS
+847 
-858 IINGATLNLTA
+858 
-869 NVSPA
+869 
-874 NASNPTLTWSIEDG
+874 
-888 TTNIATING
+888 
-897 DVITAV
+897 
-903 SVGNVVIVATAADGS
+903 
-918 GVKATQSFSVNAIA
+918 
-932 VSSIVI
+932 
-938 NSANSIINGATLSL
+938 
-952 TAEVLPTNASNPA
+952 
-965 LIWSI
+965 
-970 EDGTANIATINGDVI
+970 
-985 TAIGVGDVVIV
+985 
-996 ATAADGSRVKAT
+996 
-1008 QSFSVNAIAVSS
+1008 
-1020 IVIDSANSILNGA
+1020 
-1033 TLSLTAEVSPANAS
+1033 
-1047 NPTLTWSIEDGTTNI
+1047 TLTWSIEDGTTNI

-1076 AVVIVATATDG
+1076 TIVIVATATDN
-1087 SGITATQSFSVNAI
+1087 SGIT
-1101 AVSSIVINSANSIL
+1101 
-1115 NGATLSL
+1115 
-1122 TAEVLPANASNPA
+1122 
-1135 LTWSIEDGT
+1135 
-1144 TNIATINGTVLT
+1144 
-1156 AVGVGAVVIV
+1156 
-1166 ATATDGSGIT
+1166 
-1176 ATQSF
+1176 
-1181 SVNAIAVS
+1181 
-1189 SIVINSANSI
+1189 
-1199 LNGATLSLTAE
+1199 
-1210 VLPANAS
+1210 
-1217 NPALTWSIEDGT
+1217 
-1229 TNIAT
+1229 
-1234 ISGDVIT
+1234 
-1241 AVGVGN
+1241 
-1247 VVIVATAADNSG
+1247 
-1259 VKATQ
+1259 
-1264 SFSVNAIAVS
+1264 
-1274 SIVINSANS
+1274 
-1283 ILNGATLSLTANVS
+1283 
-1297 PANASNPALTWSIQ
+1297 
-1311 GGTTNIAT
+1311 
-1319 INGDVLTAV
+1319 
-1328 GVGNVIIVA
+1328 
-1337 TAADG
+1337 
-1342 SGVKATQSFSV
+1342 
-1353 NAIAVSSII
+1353 
-1362 INSAN
+1362 
-1367 SILNGATLSLTAEV
+1367 
-1381 LPANAS
+1381 
-1387 NSALTWSIQGGTTN
+1387 
-1401 IATINGDVITAV
+1401 
-1413 GVGDIVIVATA
+1413 
-1424 ADNSGVTA
+1424 
-1432 TQSFS
+1432 
-1437 VNAIAVSSIVIDSAN
+1437 
-1452 SIINGAT
+1452 
-1459 LSLTANVLPANA
+1459 
-1471 SNPTLTWS
+1471 
-1479 IQGGTTNI
+1479 
-1487 ATINGYIITAVGVG
+1487 
-1501 TIVIVATA
+1501 
-1509 ADGSGV
+1509 
-1515 KATQSFSVNAIAV
+1515 ATQSFSVNAIAV

-1552 PANASNPALTWSIE
+1552 PANASNPALTWSIQGGTTNIATINGDILTAVGVGNVIIIATAADGSGVTATQSFSVNAIAVSSIVINSANSIINGATLSLTAEVLPNNATNPTLTWSIQGGTTNIATINGDVITAVGVGTIVIVATATDGSGVTATQSFSVNAIAVSSIVINSANSILNGATLSLTAEVLPANASNPTLTWSIQGGTTNIATINADVITAVAVGDIIIVATAADGSGVKATQSFSVNAIAVSSIVINSANSIINGATLSLTANVSPTNASNPTLTWSIE

-1580 TAVSVGNVVIVATA
+1580 TAVGVGNIVIVATAADNSGVKATQSFSVNAIAVSSIVINSANSIINGATLSLTAEVLPANALNPALTWSIEDGTTNIATINDNVLTAVGVGTIVIVATAADGSGVTATQSFSVNAIAVSSIVINSANSIINGATLSLTAEVLPNNATNPTLTWSIQGGTTNIATINGDVITAVGVGDVVIVATA
-1594 ADNSGVTATQSFSVN
+1594 ADGSGVTATQSFSVNAIAVSSIVINSANSIINGATLSLTAEVSPANASNPTLTWSIQGGTTNIATINGDVITAVGVGDVVIVATAADGSGVTATQSFSVNAIAVSSIVINSANSIINGATLSLTAEVSPANASNPTLTWSIQGGTTNIATINGDVITAVGVGDVVIVATAADNSGITATQSFSVNAIAVSSIVINSANSIINGATLSLTAEVLPNNATNPALTWSIQGGTTNIATINGDIITAVGVGTIVIVATATDGSGVTATQSFSVNAIAVSSIIINSANSIINGATLSLTAEVLPANATNKTLTWSIEDGTTNIATINGDIITAVGVGDVVIVATAVDNSGVTATQSFSVN

-1644 ALTWSIQGGTTN
+1644 ALTWSIEDGTTN
-1656 IATINGDVIT
+1656 IVTINGDVIT
-1666 AVGVGNVVIV
+1666 AVGVGTIVIV
-1676 ATATDGSGVKAT
+1676 ATAADGSGITAT

-1698 SSIVINSANSIING
+1698 SSIVIS
-1712 ATLSLTANVLP
+1712 
-1723 ANATNPA
+1723 
-1730 LTWSIEDGT
+1730 
-1739 ANIATINGDV
+1739 
-1749 ITAVGVGDVVIV
+1749 
-1761 ATAADGSGVKA
+1761 
-1772 TQSFSVNAIAV
+1772 
-1783 NNIVINSANSIINGA
+1783 
-1798 TLSLTAEVLPNNA
+1798 
-1811 TNPALTWS
+1811 
-1819 IQGGT
+1819 
-1824 TNIATINGDV
+1824 
-1834 ITAVGVGNVIIVATA
+1834 
-1849 TDGSGVKAT
+1849 
-1858 QSFSVNAIAV
+1858 
-1868 SSIVIDS
+1868 S

-1912 ATING
+1912 ATINDDVITAVGIGTIVIVATAADGSGATSTQSFSVNAIAVSSIVIDSANSIINGATLSLTANVSPANASNPALTWSIEDGTTNIATING
-1917 DVITAVGVGTI
+1917 DVITAVGVGNIVIVATAADNSGITATQSFSVNAIAVSSIVIDSANSIINGATLSLTANVLPANASNPALTWSIEDGTTNIATI
-1928 VIVATAADNSGV
+1928 NGDVITAVGIGAVVIVATAADNSGV

-1963 IINAATLSLTAE
+1963 IINGATLSLTAE
-1975 VLPANASNPTL
+1975 VLPNNATNPAL
-1986 TWSIQGGT
+1986 TWSVEDGT

-2003 VITAVGVGDVVIV
+2003 FITAVAVGNVIIV
-2016 ATATDNSGV
+2016 ATAADNSGV

-2044 AAIATGG
+2044 AATATGG

-2088 PANISG
+2088 PVNLSG

-2101 NVTATNHTT
+2101 NVAATNHIT

-2221 TATVAEVSFIA
+2221 TATVAGVSFIA